1 MKKIIVGLILVV
13 ALAAVF
19 IETRAPEAVTRS
31 AGNVGA
37 AAVEAHLTPE
47 TRRQG
52 ESVVQADVQ
61 QGLEAAPPTAQ
72 WPVQF
77 DESQFAAWKLEEI
90 ENRLA
95 LLSREIE
102 QGRWVERSNRGALD
116 ENQRAHLARLLQE
129 VSVLRNV
136 AAVRHMDE
144 AEALLEEL

>member
-1 MKKIIVGLILVV
+1 MKKMIVGLILVV

-19 IETRAPEAVTRS
+19 VGTRAPEAVTRP
-31 AGNVGA
+31 AANA
-37 AAVEAHLTPE
+37 QPAAVEAHLTPE

-61 QGLEAAPPTAQ
+61 QVPQGAVPISQ
-72 WPVQF
+72 WPVQY
-77 DESQFAAWKLEEI
+77 DESQFAAWKIEEI

-116 ENQRAHLARLLQE
+116 EDQRAHLARLLQE
-129 VSVLRNV
+129 ISVLRNV

>member
-1 MKKIIVGLILVV
+1 MKKMIVGLLLVV
-13 ALAAVF
+13 ALAALF
-19 IETRAPEAVTRS
+19 LGTRSPEAVTRPAAS
-31 AGNVGA
+31 APP

-52 ESVVQADVQ
+52 ESVVQADVPQ
-61 QGLEAAPPTAQ
+61 APKAAAAIAQ
-72 WPVQF
+72 WPVQY
-77 DESQFAAWKLEEI
+77 DESQFTAWKIEEI
-90 ENRLA
+90 EKRLA

-116 ENQRAHLARLLQE
+116 ENQRAHLAHLLQE
-129 VSVLRNV
+129 ISVLRNV